1 MKKFD
6 TVFRGYD
13 KYQVQRCLDDII
25 KNYEALL
32 IKSKKTEEDNKKL
45 IDQIAYYQRI
55 EDTMNRAIYN
65 AENAGDQIK
74 STARKEAETLISQ
87 ARHNANRIIND
98 ALLKAERAQNHAD
111 QLKRN
116 TNILKRRL
124 RQIIEN
130 QLEVIDEKTPHRHC
144 LNCGTLNFVKSNNIY
159 TDNDGPFT
167 VCTSCE
173 GSFDIPDELY
183 EILKSEIENEA
194 G

>member
-13 KYQVQRCLDDII
+13 KYQVQRFLDDVI

-32 IKSKKTEEDNKKL
+32 NKSKKTEEENKKL
-45 IDQIAYYQRI
+45 IEQIVYYQRI
-55 EDTMNRAIYN
+55 EETMNRAIYN

-74 STARKEAETLISQ
+74 STARKEAETLITQ

-130 QLEVIDEKTPHRHC
+130 QLEVIE
-144 LNCGTLNFVKSNNIY
+144 
-159 TDNDGPFT
+159 
-167 VCTSCE
+167 
-173 GSFDIPDELY
+173 
-183 EILKSEIENEA
+183 EIDSVDFSDVDSKYN
-194 G
+194 

>member
-25 KNYEALL
+25 KNYEVLL
-32 IKSKKTEEDNKKL
+32 TKSKKTEEENKKL
-45 IDQIAYYQRI
+45 VDQIAYYQRI

-130 QLEVIDEKTPHRHC
+130 QLEVIEEIDSVD
-144 LNCGTLNFVKSNNIY
+144 FSDV
-159 TDNDGPFT
+159 DNK
-167 VCTSCE
+167 
-173 GSFDIPDELY
+173 Y
-183 EILKSEIENEA
+183 N
-194 G
+194 